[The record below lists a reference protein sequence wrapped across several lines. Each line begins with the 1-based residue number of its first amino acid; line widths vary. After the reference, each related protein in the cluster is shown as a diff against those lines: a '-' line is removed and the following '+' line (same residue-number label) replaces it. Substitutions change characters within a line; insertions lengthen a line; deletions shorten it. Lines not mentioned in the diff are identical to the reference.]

1 MDSNRK
7 TTSAALLIVSSSK
20 VYSFE
25 NPVIKIG
32 RLEDNDL
39 IIDDPRVSRNHA
51 ELRFHD
57 GRYMIVD
64 LGSTGGTFVNG
75 VKVDRQILD
84 KGDVI
89 TLSGIHLVF
98 GQDEFPQAEST
109 SRYISP
115 DTKPQ
120 ANLNTRTLSPDTVR
134 LKKPDED
141 SAGSCD

>member
-1 MDSNRK
+1 MVSNRK
-7 TTSAALLIVSSSK
+7 STFAALLIVSSSK

-25 NPVIKIG
+25 KQVIKIG

-51 ELRFHD
+51 ELRYHE
-57 GRYMIVD
+57 GHYVIVD

-75 VKVDRQILD
+75 VKIERQILD

-109 SRYISP
+109 SKYVSP

-120 ANLNTRTLSPDTVR
+120 ANLHTRNLSPDTVR
-134 LKKPDED
+134 LKKPDEGRGD
-141 SAGSCD
+141 

>member
-1 MDSNRK
+1 MASNRK

-25 NPVIKIG
+25 KKVIKIG

-51 ELRFHD
+51 ELRFHE
-57 GRYMIVD
+57 GHYEIVD
-64 LGSTGGTFVNG
+64 LNSTGGTFVNG
-75 VKVDRQILD
+75 VKIERQILD

-109 SRYISP
+109 SKYISP
-115 DTKPQ
+115 NTKPQ

-141 SAGSCD
+141 QFD